1 MSVLP
6 LVFIISIAN
15 PDFKRNHHLGLK
27 FDLGLR
33 FQIGEKLRNCILN
46 FELTRKTTY
55 VSLRLRVQNGISR
68 LISALCVNC
77 LILIPEYS
85 RIRLHVQNG
94 ISHLISALCVN
105 CLISIPEYS
114 RLNHLDVHLV

>member
-1 MSVLP
+1 MSQPTEGEKKEFRYNIKKSLYM
-6 LVFIISIAN
+6 LYL
-15 PDFKRNHHLGLK
+15 FKR
-27 FDLGLR
+27 FP
-33 FQIGEKLRNCILN
+33 
-46 FELTRKTTY
+46 Y

-77 LILIPEYS
+77 LISIPEYS

-94 ISHLISALCVN
+94 ISRLIFALCIN
-105 CLISIPEYS
+105 CLISILEYS

>member
-1 MSVLP
+1 MLDHVLFRQE
-6 LVFIISIAN
+6 VTY
-15 PDFKRNHHLGLK
+15 FKGNMAESHMIQHVY
-27 FDLGLR
+27 
-33 FQIGEKLRNCILN
+33 ILIYIDYM
-46 FELTRKTTY
+46 FKIVELY
-55 VSLRLRVQNGISR
+55 VSLRLRMQNGISR

-77 LILIPEYS
+77 LISIPEYS

-94 ISHLISALCVN
+94 ISHLISALCIN

>member
-1 MSVLP
+1 MK
-6 LVFIISIAN
+6 VFKNVYKI
-15 PDFKRNHHLGLK
+15 
-27 FDLGLR
+27 
-33 FQIGEKLRNCILN
+33 
-46 FELTRKTTY
+46 Y

-77 LILIPEYS
+77 LISIPEYS
-85 RIRLHVQNG
+85 RIRLRVQNG
-94 ISHLISALCVN
+94 ISRLISTLCIN